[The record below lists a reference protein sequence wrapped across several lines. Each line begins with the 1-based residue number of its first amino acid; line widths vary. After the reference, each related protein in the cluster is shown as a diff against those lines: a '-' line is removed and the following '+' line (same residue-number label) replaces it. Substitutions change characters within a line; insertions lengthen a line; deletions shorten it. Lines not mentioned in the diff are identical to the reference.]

1 MIYIRKGPLH
11 KNKICAA
18 VLFLYS
24 SFPANYPFCFSFP
37 AIHAAIRSTSS
48 FGVLSAYRSPFVS
61 CKEYGHIIIPAS
73 FVPQDTKAPSPAK
86 WNVRHSG
93 QKKSFPARR
102 LSCRNTGKDFL
113 WIYFITPLLLHR
125 QIETGT
131 VWFDIHTIP
140 VSTLSHPLDL
150 IPLFSHVFCTWY
162 FL

>member
-1 MIYIRKGPLH
+1 MICVRKGPLH
-11 KNKICAA
+11 KSKICAA

-73 FVPQDTKAPSPAK
+73 FVPQDTKVPPPAK

-93 QKKSFPARR
+93 QKNPFQPAVFLAGTLERIFYEFILWVLIR
-102 LSCRNTGKDFL
+102 TVWYTGKLKKENKL
-113 WIYFITPLLLHR
+113 WKIL
-125 QIETGT
+125 EM
-131 VWFDIHTIP
+131 
-140 VSTLSHPLDL
+140 
-150 IPLFSHVFCTWY
+150 
-162 FL
+162 